1 MDITRELL
9 LAKKAELQ
17 KAYDDALAQS
27 QAFGGALQFCQHLI
41 DELDKEQEPDD
52 SNAGES

>member
-1 MDITRELL
+1 MLTKEVL

-17 KAYDDALAQS
+17 QAYDKALAES

-41 DELDKEQEPDD
+41 DELDKEEI
-52 SNAGES
+52 SNGSDTRES

>member
-17 KAYDDALAQS
+17 QAYDDANKQAL
-27 QAFGGALQFCQHLI
+27 AFGGALQFCQHLI

>member
-1 MDITRELL
+1 MLTKEVL

-17 KAYDDALAQS
+17 AAYDAALAQS

-41 DELDKEQEPDD
+41 DELDKEEKPDD
-52 SNAGES
+52 SNTGES